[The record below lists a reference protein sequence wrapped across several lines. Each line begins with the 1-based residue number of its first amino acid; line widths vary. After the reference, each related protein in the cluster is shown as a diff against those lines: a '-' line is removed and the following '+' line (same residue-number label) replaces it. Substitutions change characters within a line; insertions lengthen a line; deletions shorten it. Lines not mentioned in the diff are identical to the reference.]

1 MKAATERKIIRWI
14 HIIRQH
20 TYHWLYLR
28 AGKEFSTRS
37 ERYSMGAFS
46 AYCIIRS
53 LVVEGSLGKKMDKKK
68 KRCGYCPESAA
79 ATLSRNFWEPTRLS
93 AGQHGQQII

>member
-1 MKAATERKIIRWI
+1 MLNLISCCKFQYAMEPAATEKKNNPVDS
-14 HIIRQH
+14 HHRQH

-53 LVVEGSLGKKMDKKK
+53 LVVERSLGKKMDKKK
-68 KRCGYCPESAA
+68 K
-79 ATLSRNFWEPTRLS
+79 
-93 AGQHGQQII
+93 